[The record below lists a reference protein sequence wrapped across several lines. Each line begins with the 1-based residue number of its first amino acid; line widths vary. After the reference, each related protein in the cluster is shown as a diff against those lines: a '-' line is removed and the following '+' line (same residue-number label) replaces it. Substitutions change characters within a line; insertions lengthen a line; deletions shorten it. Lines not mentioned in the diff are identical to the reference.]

1 MTSHP
6 RLLSLLAPVALTQG
20 PVSGGKDAGPEVTK
34 SPVTSILPIVGGGLM
49 GGAKTQKLGFH
60 LTFYDL
66 PPSTGPWIWSP
77 LSPLHL

>member
-34 SPVTSILPIVGGGLM
+34 SPVTSILPIVGEDLW
-49 GGAKTQKLGFH
+49 GALRHRNWAFT
-60 LTFYDL
+60 
-66 PPSTGPWIWSP
+66 
-77 LSPLHL
+77 